1 MVLGGAIECYLGLFL
16 SNLSVTSIA
25 AGITFGMGKVLRI
38 TWLFVALLI
47 QVVWNISKLGQVH

>member
-1 MVLGGAIECYLGLFL
+1 MECYLGLFL

-47 QVVWNISKLGQVH
+47 QVVWNISKLGQVHLA